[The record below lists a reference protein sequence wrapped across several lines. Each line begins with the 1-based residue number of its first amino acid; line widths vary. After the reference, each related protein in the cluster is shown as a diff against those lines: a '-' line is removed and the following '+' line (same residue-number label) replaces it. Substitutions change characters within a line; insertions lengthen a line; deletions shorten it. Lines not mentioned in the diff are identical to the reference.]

1 MSFTNL
7 ITTGQ
12 LAESRKPDWVI
23 IDCRFD
29 LSTPDWGF
37 ENYQAGHLPGAVY
50 AHLDHDLSGKVTGQ
64 TGRHPLPDP
73 VVFAEKMTSWGIQAG
88 TQVVVYDTTAGSF
101 AVRLW
106 WMLRYY
112 GLPQVA
118 VLDGGY
124 PEWLREMRPIQSG
137 VFTPTPAPS
146 PCVPSLHPEMLV
158 TTSEVEEIRRDPA
171 YLLIDA
177 RASQRFSGETEPID
191 AVAGHI
197 PGAINRFHAKNI
209 TSDGLFKSLPHLR
222 TEYDQLLNGTPPE
235 KVVVYCGSGV
245 TSCHL
250 LLAMEMVGLK
260 GARLYAGSWSKW
272 IRDPARPIAVNS

>member
-1 MSFTNL
+1 MNFTNL
-7 ITTGQ
+7 ITTSQ
-12 LAESRKPDWVI
+12 LSDDRKPDWVV

-29 LSTPDWGF
+29 LANPAWGF
-37 ENYQAGHLPGAVY
+37 QNYQEGHLPGAVY
-50 AHLDHDLSGKVTGQ
+50 ANLDHDLSGEVTGQ

-73 VVFAEKMTSWGIQAG
+73 AIFAEKITSWGIQAD

-106 WMLRYY
+106 WMLRYF
-112 GLPQVA
+112 GLSQVA
-118 VLDGGY
+118 LLDGGY
-124 PEWLREMRPIQSG
+124 PKWLHEERPTETG
-137 VFTPTPAPS
+137 VYTPIPTPFS
-146 PCVPSLHPEMLV
+146 FVPSLHPEMLV
-158 TTSEVEEIRRDPA
+158 STGEIEKMRQDPA

-177 RASQRFSGETEPID
+177 RAPQRFSGETEPID

-209 TSDGLFKSLPHLR
+209 TPEGVFKPLPRLR
-222 TEYDQLLNGTPPE
+222 SEYDQLLQGTPAE
-235 KVVVYCGSGV
+235 NVVVYCGSGV

-260 GARLYAGSWSKW
+260 GARLYGGSWSEW
-272 IRDPARPIAVNS
+272 IRDPSRPIAVNS